1 MKAILSII
9 TILFAYMAYA
19 QESTEEYGIG
29 ASDSDSINS
38 MHAPADPIFNIEY
51 YEVLKSADYVAVRME
66 NEGFCKNITIIRHDT
81 QFPNMDFNNDDYF
94 KAGPL
99 FITTDRILEDRAF
112 YAYSDE
118 YLEYLNMSEDNRP
131 LYLQG
136 AYNTVANMRGAK
148 YNNHYYYDT
157 AYSTYLTGELVN
169 ILKDYMLNTE
179 VEIVKRQYAIPSA
192 DTSTG
197 YAEINYELITY
208 YTNYPDISELH
219 DVSNYNMYGSLT
231 SVGDYA
237 DSTVLGCYAV
247 QHSWDTDLD
256 HNIDY
261 DNEYKFY
268 WLVSHRFKGN
278 DFNVQLKNRANM
290 HQQQDV
296 MYSQDEII
304 DIDYDWRNII
314 KTNQ

>member
-118 YLEYLNMSEDNRP
+118 YL
-131 LYLQG
+131 
-136 AYNTVANMRGAK
+136 
-148 YNNHYYYDT
+148 
-157 AYSTYLTGELVN
+157 
-169 ILKDYMLNTE
+169 
-179 VEIVKRQYAIPSA
+179 
-192 DTSTG
+192 
-197 YAEINYELITY
+197 
-208 YTNYPDISELH
+208 
-219 DVSNYNMYGSLT
+219 
-231 SVGDYA
+231 
-237 DSTVLGCYAV
+237 
-247 QHSWDTDLD
+247 
-256 HNIDY
+256 
-261 DNEYKFY
+261 
-268 WLVSHRFKGN
+268 
-278 DFNVQLKNRANM
+278 
-290 HQQQDV
+290 
-296 MYSQDEII
+296 
-304 DIDYDWRNII
+304 
-314 KTNQ
+314 